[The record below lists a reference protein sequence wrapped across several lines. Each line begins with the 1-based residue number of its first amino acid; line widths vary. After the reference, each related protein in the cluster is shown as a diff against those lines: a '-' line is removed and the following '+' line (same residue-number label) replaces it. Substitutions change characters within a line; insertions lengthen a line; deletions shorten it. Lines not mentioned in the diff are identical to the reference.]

1 MSNPSVFIT
10 GGTGFIGTHLVN
22 ELVTL
27 GYSVA
32 VLQRSTTPKTI
43 PNRPA
48 PPSTVKRIIGDIL
61 RPESYQQAMMGYDA
75 VIHLAADYRVG
86 LPPSRQAHQS
96 MYQTNVVGTQ
106 RVLDAAEKAGIP
118 HIVYMSTTAAFG
130 ETFGELPDENHR
142 HNGTFRCYYEETK
155 HIAHEQV
162 VKRQHAG
169 LPVNIAICSGV
180 FGAGDNSVLAQT
192 MDAYFNNKVPF
203 QLATTSTFQ
212 LCHVSHICDG
222 LIKLLDPKIQR
233 QTYLFTGETFSM
245 PEIFQLLS
253 QIAQRKPLPE
263 KRVSS
268 FKLLAWLMDKLA
280 SMGLQMPLSQEALRI
295 LDGSS
300 YTYSSVKAQQELG
313 WHAGDTH
320 NELIEAITQRKNS
333 VNQTTKGM
341 Q

>member
-10 GGTGFIGTHLVN
+10 GGTGFIGVHLVN
-22 ELVTL
+22 ALVTL
-27 GYSVA
+27 GYQVT
-32 VLQRSTTPKTI
+32 VLQRNSAPVTI
-43 PNRPA
+43 VNRPKL
-48 PPSTVKRIIGDIL
+48 PTTVKRVIGDIL
-61 RPESYQQAMMGYDA
+61 RPESYQQAMIGHDA

-86 LPPSRQAHQS
+86 LPPNRQVHQS
-96 MYQTNVVGTQ
+96 MFQTNVVGTQ
-106 RVLDAAEKAGIP
+106 RVLDAAELAGIP
-118 HIVYMSTTAAFG
+118 HIIYMSTTAAFG

-162 VKRQHAG
+162 LKRQQAG

-180 FGAGDNSVLAQT
+180 FGAGDNSLLAQT

-222 LIKLLDPKIQR
+222 LIKLLDTKIQR

-245 PEIFQLLS
+245 PEIFRLLS
-253 QIAQRKPLPE
+253 QVAKREPLPE

-268 FKLLAWLMDKLA
+268 FKLLASLMDKLA
-280 SMGLQMPLSQEALRI
+280 GMGLKMPLSQEALRI

-300 YTYSSVKAQQELG
+300 YTYSSTKAQRELG

-333 VNQTTKGM
+333 ANQITKGM